1 MGNIS
6 GRGERRA
13 TRDGR
18 GKRTHTPAACE
29 PDTHSRHL
37 VAPMVSARRSRRDR
51 GRHAVRVA
59 RGLSPGATRI
69 VDDDHG
75 RLDENGREFQRIY
88 FWRNILRTL
97 EEIRETLNRL
107 NKEAAFRDAMSRREP
122 EVREAFTRLKRTLTK
137 TSQDVLAKLRNQL
150 VGASILGR
158 DGGGATRV
166 GTGHRRIP

>member
-1 MGNIS
+1 MGTIS

-37 VAPMVSARRSRRDR
+37 VAPMVPPDDPVVTAVAMLCVLREDFLLELPASSTMTTVASTRTAESFSGSTSGAIFSARLKRSARR
-51 GRHAVRVA
+51 
-59 RGLSPGATRI
+59 
-69 VDDDHG
+69 
-75 RLDENGREFQRIY
+75 F
-88 FWRNILRTL
+88 
-97 EEIRETLNRL
+97 NRL

-122 EVREAFTRLKRTLTK
+122 EVREAFTRLKRTLNK

-150 VGASILGR
+150 GGASRLGR
-158 DGGGATRV
+158 DGGSATRV